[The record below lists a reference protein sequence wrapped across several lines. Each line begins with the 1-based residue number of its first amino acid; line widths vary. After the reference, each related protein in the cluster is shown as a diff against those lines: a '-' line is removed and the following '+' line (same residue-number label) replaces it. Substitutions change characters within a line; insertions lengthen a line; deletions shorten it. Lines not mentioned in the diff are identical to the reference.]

1 MKFQQYVTRTV
12 KVACFLLTIMF
23 TCLVLQQY
31 FLRNTDNNSLRI
43 EGYYQEEP
51 DSLDVVFIGA
61 SDIYTSFM
69 PGRAYEQFGF
79 TSYLLASESITSEG
93 VITAVKEVY
102 RTQHPDLIVI
112 EANTFLYGDSRNESN
127 EAHIHKFF
135 DNLPLSENKTE
146 YIQKYVKPENQMEYF
161 FPLIKYHSLWSEY
174 PRRLNMT
181 MSDLSLDMRGYN
193 NLKGFSST
201 AQILKT
207 DEECL
212 NKKIA
217 NEHIEKPLNPKL
229 EEQLNELLDYCDEKK
244 LNVAFVRAP
253 HYVIKDTYNRVKR
266 SNRMETI
273 VEERGYLYYSAEN
286 DASIIG
292 IDEKRDFYNVDHM
305 NVYGALK
312 FTDYLSGLLVEEE
325 KLNIDPLNEAQK
337 ENWAEAA
344 KCTNQ
349 LYRYCDDVMT
359 HTTEVKGAQEDVL
372 TLFKLGGYSGDPIV
386 RG

>member
-1 MKFQQYVTRTV
+1 
-12 KVACFLLTIMF
+12 
-23 TCLVLQQY
+23 
-31 FLRNTDNNSLRI
+31 
-43 EGYYQEEP
+43 
-51 DSLDVVFIGA
+51 
-61 SDIYTSFM
+61 
-69 PGRAYEQFGF
+69 
-79 TSYLLASESITSEG
+79 
-93 VITAVKEVY
+93 
-102 RTQHPDLIVI
+102 
-112 EANTFLYGDSRNESN
+112 
-127 EAHIHKFF
+127 
-135 DNLPLSENKTE
+135 
-146 YIQKYVKPENQMEYF
+146 MEYF

-181 MSDLSLDMRGYN
+181 MSDLSLDLRGYN

-253 HYVIKDTYNRVKR
+253 HYVIKDTYNRVMR

-372 TLFKLGGYSGDPIV
+372 TLFKIGGYSGDPIV

>member
-181 MSDLSLDMRGYN
+181 MSDLSLDLRGYN

-253 HYVIKDTYNRVKR
+253 HYVIKDTYNRVMR

-372 TLFKLGGYSGDPIV
+372 TLFKISGYSGEPIV